1 MSARRSWRMAGRR
14 PRVSR
19 ARARPG
25 PDPGARSATR
35 RLRPSR
41 LRPSRRERSTPR
53 RAVRGRDGPRPALG
67 AAAAVVQQR
76 WWSWALSAWS
86 LLGRQRGRP
95 RPRRTPGTAASTTSS
110 PAASTT
116 SRTAASRGLVV
127 AVGAARPEA
136 RRRAARGRDAVAPA
150 QPGRPRSVGFGPIS
164 VAGDERPLRPG
175 RTRPVDRGPVPVG
188 RLRRGRPLPEHPV
201 RIAQHAR
208 GVPAPQPAPAGPAPR
223 TPDPDPGG
231 SRPRGR
237 TPPAAAAPGRR
248 PTASHEPRA
257 PSPEPRAPSTM
268 PSRVPRSQHRG
279 RPPFG
284 FGGSGGQPRPDRR
297 PRPVAHKRS
306 GHGPP
311 TPHAQMGSVG
321 GSKAAA
327 VPPRQARTFRRGSRW
342 ERSERA

>member
-14 PRVSR
+14 PRANR

-25 PDPGARSATR
+25 PDPGVRSATR

-95 RPRRTPGTAASTTSS
+95 RPRRTPGTTPGTEAS
-110 PAASTT
+110 PAASPT

-136 RRRAARGRDAVAPA
+136 RRRAERGRDAVAPA

-208 GVPAPQPAPAGPAPR
+208 GVPAPQPAPAGPARPGPR
-223 TPDPDPGG
+223 SGGVTPARPKRLPGQPLPADA
-231 SRPRGR
+231 RPRA
-237 TPPAAAAPGRR
+237 T
-248 PTASHEPRA
+248 SHEPRA
-257 PSPEPRAPSTM
+257 TNTM

-297 PRPVAHKRS
+297 PQLVAHLGS

-311 TPHAQMGSVG
+311 TLKAQMGPAG
-321 GSKAAA
+321 GSNTSESMTR
-327 VPPRQARTFRRGSRW
+327 PSRSRGMRR
-342 ERSERA
+342 AT